1 MNKKVGNILKYG
13 ISIALAVVLLY
24 CSFHGVGWTDFLEG
38 LRACRWGF
46 VILSMLFGV
55 LAFWLRALRW
65 RELLL
70 PIDGTTSRL
79 TCFNAVNISYL
90 VNIALPRVGEFV
102 RCGYITAHSEKDSKD
117 QGRHLAYFSNDMFS

>member
-13 ISIALAVVLLY
+13 GSIALAAVLLY
-24 CSFHGVGWTDFLEG
+24 FSFRGVGWADFLEG

-46 VILSMLFGV
+46 VILSMLFGL
-55 LAFWLRALRW
+55 LAFWFRALRW

-70 PIDGTTSRL
+70 PIDRSTTRL

-90 VNIALPRVGEFV
+90 VNLVMPRVGDFV
-102 RCGYITAHSEKDSKD
+102 RCGYITARSE
-117 QGRHLAYFSNDMFS
+117 